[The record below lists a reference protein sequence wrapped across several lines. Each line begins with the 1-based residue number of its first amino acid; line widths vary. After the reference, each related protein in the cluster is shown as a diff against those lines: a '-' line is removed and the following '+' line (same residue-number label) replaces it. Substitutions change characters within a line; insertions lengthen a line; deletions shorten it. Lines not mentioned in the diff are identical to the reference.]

1 MSRRSSS
8 ERNSHGMVLL
18 AESLKRV
25 PPALNGLVECVG
37 DALVVGHAV
46 ELLVDG
52 AQHCIV
58 FGRTGALGELVE
70 LACVFLVESECHC
83 HIDTVSL

>member
-1 MSRRSSS
+1 
-8 ERNSHGMVLL
+8 MVLL
-18 AESLKRV
+18 AESLKCV

-37 DALVVGHAV
+37 NALTVGHAV

-58 FGRTGALGELVE
+58 FGRAGTLGELAE
-70 LACVFLVESECHC
+70 LACVFLVESKCHS
-83 HIDTVSL
+83 HIDMVSL

>member
-8 ERNSHGMVLL
+8 ERNSHGMALL
-18 AESLKRV
+18 PESLKRV
-25 PPALNGLVECVG
+25 PPALNGVVERVG
-37 DALVVGHAV
+37 DTLTVGHAV

-70 LACVFLVESECHC
+70 LACVFLVESECHS
-83 HIDTVSL
+83 HIVMVSL

>member
-18 AESLKRV
+18 AESLKCV

-37 DALVVGHAV
+37 NALTVGHAV
-46 ELLVDG
+46 EFLVDG

-58 FGRTGALGELVE
+58 F
-70 LACVFLVESECHC
+70 
-83 HIDTVSL
+83 